1 MAQETINPNL
11 KALSYWHLLLSSSQN
26 NSPLNNA
33 MKNLTSANGLPE
45 ELMDSRQT
53 LNNLK
58 KKFPDKFQESELDKG
73 KTSKD
78 KETEPDDGRISSIM
92 MRRMLLR
99 LKLIQDLFSPNLKNN
114 IKAIEF
120 NEWKKTVKNW
130 ENEMEQFTDP
140 LIDIPWG
147 SSEELPDANEQEIED
162 DETIQKEEEEEEVL
176 DTETLEKYGK
186 QGGKLPGQGFRIDK
200 EEMENVFQ
208 SLETKIIKK
217 MNIRELLKDEELY
230 QKIQPSMSI
239 VEELLFQKD
248 RLSGIELKNAKSLIR
263 RYVNKLA
270 ETLLSRVNKSIRK
283 IPNPDIVPKKVFRNL
298 DIKRTIWKNLPNWNG
313 NDKKLYVDQVFF
325 YRAGK
330 KTLPSKIIVVVD
342 QSGSMVEAMVQT
354 TILAS
359 IFAGLPNVEVELFAF
374 DTRVINLTKYVRD
387 PLEVLMNTKLGG
399 GTYIN
404 QAVEKAKQNI
414 TDPKNTA
421 MVLITDYY
429 EGGSDQ
435 VLFENIISIKED
447 GVTFISVASMNK
459 RGHVYVNNS
468 FVSRLKKE
476 GIPTIMGNLDD
487 LISHLRKFL

>member
-1 MAQETINPNL
+1 MAQETMNPNL
-11 KALSYWHLLLSSSQN
+11 KALSYWHLLLSSLQN
-26 NSPLNNA
+26 KSPLSNA
-33 MKNLTSANGLPE
+33 MKNLSSANGLPE
-45 ELMDSRQT
+45 ELMDSRHT

-58 KKFPDKFQESELDKG
+58 KKFPEKFQKPEM
-73 KTSKD
+73 D
-78 KETEPDDGRISSIM
+78 KEKASKEKATEPDVGRISSIM

-99 LKLIQDLFSPNLKNN
+99 LKLIQDLFSPNLKND

-120 NEWKKTVKNW
+120 NEWKNTVKNW

-140 LIDIPWG
+140 PIDMPWG
-147 SSEELPDANEQEIED
+147 SSEELPEANEQEIED
-162 DETIQKEEEEEEVL
+162 DETIQKEEKEVL
-176 DTETLEKYGK
+176 DAETLEKYGK
-186 QGGKLPGQGFRIDK
+186 QGGKLPGRGFRIDK
-200 EEMENVFQ
+200 EEIENVFQ
-208 SLETKIIKK
+208 LLETKIIKK
-217 MNIRELLKDEELY
+217 MNIRELLKDEELF

-298 DIKRTIWKNLPNWNG
+298 DVKRTIWKNLPNWNG

-325 YRAGK
+325 HRAGK

-374 DTRVINLTKYVRD
+374 DTRVINLTRYVRD

-404 QAVEKAKQNI
+404 QAVEKAKQGI

-429 EGGSDQ
+429 EGGNDQ
-435 VLFENIISIKED
+435 VLFENIISVKDD
-447 GVTFISVASMNK
+447 GVTFISVASINK
-459 RGHVYVNNS
+459 RGHIYVNNS
-468 FVSRLKKE
+468 FVSRLKEE